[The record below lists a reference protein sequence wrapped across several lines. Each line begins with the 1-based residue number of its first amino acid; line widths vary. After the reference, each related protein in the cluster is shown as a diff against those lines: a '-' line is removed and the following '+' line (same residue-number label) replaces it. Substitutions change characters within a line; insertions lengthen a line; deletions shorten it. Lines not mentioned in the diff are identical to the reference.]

1 MISTKKHAL
10 VKIDKILRTDFER
23 KTTKLCDLTKKQGK
37 DLEKI
42 VSIAKID
49 LACYNIIVKEY
60 LGGIYGF
67 KSFDETL

>member
-1 MISTKKHAL
+1 MISAKKHAL
-10 VKIDKILRTDFER
+10 VKIDKILRANFGR
-23 KTTKLCDLTKKQGK
+23 KKKKLCNSTKKRGK
-37 DLEKI
+37 CLEKI

-67 KSFDETL
+67 KSNNETL